1 MRAGRLLSLLLLLQA
16 HRRMSATRLAA
27 ELEVSV
33 RTVLRDID
41 ELSASGVPVRAVR
54 GAEGG
59 FELLEGWRTRLTG
72 LTPAEAQALFVAGA
86 GGPSAQLGLAEAGRT
101 AQLRVLASLPE
112 AGQADARRVAARFHL
127 DAVGWYRREES
138 LPHLDAVADAVWR
151 DRRLRLR
158 YESWKGVVE
167 RRVDPL
173 GLVVKAGEWY
183 LVARADGTART
194 YKVAN
199 IQGLEVGGTFKRPRG
214 FDLERHSRESLARFE
229 AGLYQATATLRVS
242 ERGARALRDFSA
254 AVAEGV
260 ADSLKAKSS
269 KPPFVVTIP
278 IESIDHA
285 AGELLRLGRE
295 CEVLAPA
302 ALRERVAAK
311 AAEVVRVYSRR
322 RSTSGG
328 RGRAPAE

>member
-33 RTVLRDID
+33 RTVLRDVD

-86 GGPSAQLGLAEAGRT
+86 AGPSAQLGLAEAGRT
-101 AQLRVLASLPE
+101 AQLKVLASLPD
-112 AGQADARRVAARFHL
+112 AGQADARRVAARFYL
-127 DAVGWYRREES
+127 DAVGWYQREQT
-138 LPHLDAVADAVWR
+138 LLHLAAVADAVWR
-151 DRRLRLR
+151 DRQLELR

-183 LVARADGTART
+183 VVARAERAIRT

-199 IQGLEVGGTFKRPRG
+199 IQALEVGGPFKRPRG
-214 FDLERHSRESLARFE
+214 FDLERHWRESLERFE
-229 AGLYQATATLRVS
+229 AGLYQGTATLRVT

-254 AVAEGV
+254 AIAEAVAT
-260 ADSLKAKSS
+260 SLGAKTS

-278 IESIDHA
+278 IESVEHA

-295 CEVLAPA
+295 CEVLEPA

-311 AAEVVRVYSRR
+311 AAEVVRLYSRR
-322 RSTSGG
+322 RRRRPSG
-328 RGRAPAE
+328 

>member
-86 GGPSAQLGLAEAGRT
+86 AGPSAQLGLAEAGRT
-101 AQLRVLASLPE
+101 AQLKVLASLPE

-127 DAVGWYRREES
+127 DAVGWYHREEA
-138 LPHLDAVADAVWR
+138 LPHLAAVADAVWR
-151 DRRLRLR
+151 DRRLELR
-158 YESWKGVVE
+158 YESWKGVVD

-183 LVARADGTART
+183 LVARAERTIRT

-199 IQGLEVGGTFKRPRG
+199 IQSLEMGGAFKRPRA
-214 FDLERHSRESLARFE
+214 FDLERHWRESLERFE
-229 AGLYQATATLRVS
+229 AGLYQGTATLRVTQ
-242 ERGARALRDFSA
+242 RGTRALRDFSA
-254 AVAEGV
+254 AVADAV
-260 ADSLKAKSS
+260 ARSLGEKTS

-278 IESIDHA
+278 IESVEHA
-285 AGELLRLGRE
+285 AGELLRLGGE

-302 ALRERVAAK
+302 ALRERLAAK
-311 AAEVVRVYSRR
+311 AAEVVRLYSRR
-322 RSTSGG
+322 APSA
-328 RGRAPAE
+328 GRAPSRAG